1 VADQSNSQKKRG
13 INGYSPRKWFVDFH
27 NRSQRWAVMVCHRRA
42 GKTVACI
49 ADLVLSCLATTKVNA
64 RFAYVAPLYKQAKDV
79 AWMYVKDLTSDI
91 PGMSYNESELRAD
104 FPNGAR
110 IRLYGADNP
119 DGLRGLYM
127 DGVILD
133 EYADMR
139 PSVWGEVIRP
149 LLADRAGWAVFI
161 GTPKGH
167 NAFWNVWEMAQND
180 KRWFSLV
187 LRASAS
193 KVLSKEELE
202 DSARGMSADQYAQE
216 FECSFDAAIKGAY
229 YGAEMLK
236 CDQEKRI
243 ADVPYDYLVPV
254 HTAWDLGYS
263 DDTAIWF
270 YQVIA
275 GEVRVI
281 NHYNANGK
289 DIKHYADII
298 KSKPYKYGTH
308 HLPHDAR
315 AKTLASGGKS
325 TIEQLGEYLDLSN
338 LSIVPMLSVQDGIQ
352 AARLMFPRI
361 WFDSVKCADGI
372 ESLRQYQRAWD
383 EKLQCFRDNPL
394 HDWTS
399 HDADAFRMMAVAWK
413 EEYSEKPA
421 DKPLFPISGTKDGF
435 TIAPLDVLWR
445 DQPIKRSGR
454 I

>member
-1 VADQSNSQKKRG
+1 
-13 INGYSPRKWFVDFH
+13 
-27 NRSQRWAVMVCHRRA
+27 
-42 GKTVACI
+42 
-49 ADLVLSCLATTKVNA
+49 
-64 RFAYVAPLYKQAKDV
+64 
-79 AWMYVKDLTSDI
+79 
-91 PGMSYNESELRAD
+91 
-104 FPNGAR
+104 
-110 IRLYGADNP
+110 
-119 DGLRGLYM
+119 M

-149 LLADRAGWAVFI
+149 LLADRKGWAVFI

-167 NAFWNVWEMAQND
+167 NSFHDIYQLAEND
-180 KRWFSLV
+180 SRWFHLI

-193 KVLSKEELE
+193 KILSQEELD
-202 DSARGMSADQYAQE
+202 DSARGMSQDQYAQE

-236 CDQEKRI
+236 ADQDKRI
-243 ADVPYDYLVPV
+243 GDVPYDYLAPV
-254 HTAWDLGYS
+254 NTAWDLGYS

-281 NHYNANGK
+281 NHYSANGK
-289 DIKHYADII
+289 DIKHYAGVI
-298 KSKPYKYGTH
+298 KQKPYKYGLH

-325 TIEQLGEYLDLSN
+325 VVEQLAEYLGMENMRIVPN
-338 LSIVPMLSVQDGIQ
+338 LSIQDGIQ
-352 AARLMFPRI
+352 AARLMFPRV
-361 WFDSVKCADGI
+361 WFDAIKCADGI

-383 EKLQCFRDNPL
+383 EKLQCFKEAPL

-399 HDADAFRMMAVAWK
+399 HDADGFRMLAVAWREEHAPK
-413 EEYSEKPA
+413 EPP
-421 DKPLFPISGTKDGF
+421 KPLFPVTGNKEGF

-445 DQPIKRSGR
+445 DQPTKRSGR

>member
-1 VADQSNSQKKRG
+1 
-13 INGYSPRKWFVDFH
+13 
-27 NRSQRWAVMVCHRRA
+27 MVCHRRA

-49 ADLVLSCLATTKVNA
+49 ADLVLSSLVTNKKNA

-79 AWMYVKDLTSDI
+79 AWMYVRELTADI

-149 LLADRAGWAVFI
+149 LLADRKGWAVFI

-167 NAFWNVWEMAQND
+167 NAFHDIFQLAQTDN
-180 KRWFSLV
+180 RWFSLI
-187 LRASAS
+187 LRASDS
-193 KVLSKEELE
+193 KILSQEELD
-202 DSARGMSADQYAQE
+202 DSARGMSQDQYAQE

-229 YGAEMLK
+229 YGAEMLR
-236 CDQEKRI
+236 CDAEKRI
-243 ADVPYDYLVPV
+243 TDVPYDYLAPV

-263 DDTAIWF
+263 DDTAIWW

-281 NHYNANGK
+281 NHYSANGK
-289 DIKHYADII
+289 DIAHYAKII
-298 KSKPYKYGTH
+298 QSKPYKYGLH

-315 AKTLASGGKS
+315 AKTLASGGRS
-325 TIEQLGEYLDLSN
+325 VIEQLADHIGIENLRIVPN
-338 LSIVPMLSVQDGIQ
+338 LSIQDGIQ
-352 AARLMFPRI
+352 AARLMFPRV
-361 WFDSVKCADGI
+361 WFDAIKCADGI

-383 EKLQCFRDNPL
+383 EKLQCFKEAPL

-399 HDADAFRMMAVAWK
+399 HDADGFRMMAVAWSEEHAPK
-413 EEYSEKPA
+413 ETP
-421 DKPLFPISGTKDGF
+421 KPLYPVVGTKDGF
-435 TIAPLDVLWR
+435 RLAPLETLWR
-445 DQPIKRSGR
+445 DNQYRKSGR
-454 I
+454 L